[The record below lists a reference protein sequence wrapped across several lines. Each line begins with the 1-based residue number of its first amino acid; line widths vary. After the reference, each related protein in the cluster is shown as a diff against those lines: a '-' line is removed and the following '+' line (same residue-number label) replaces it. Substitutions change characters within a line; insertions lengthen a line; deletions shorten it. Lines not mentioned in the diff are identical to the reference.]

1 MKVIHI
7 AGFSNSGKTTF
18 ISSLLPELEK
28 LGPVAVVKHIGHHGY
43 SLAEGKDTSRF
54 FESGAKASVGIDA
67 YKSVMILQ
75 EKQLE
80 SILEMLCDS
89 GAQYAVV
96 EGFKEKPYP
105 KVVIGNVPGAINAIL
120 QDPSAEDVLAHLE
133 EFSDIFTPEGLSKEI
148 RRSCGAGMT
157 TLISTIAIKG
167 SSLKKQIPDLR
178 EELYEKVSELGD
190 VSVRLEY
197 SGTIEPG
204 TPEKLI
210 MGIYASDPG
219 MVITAALIATDH
231 LHPQITGKG
240 G

>member
-18 ISSLLPELEK
+18 ISALIPELKK
-28 LGPVAVVKHIGHHGY
+28 LGTVGVVKHIGHHGY
-43 SLAEGKDTSRF
+43 SLAEGKDTTRF
-54 FESGAKASVGIDA
+54 FSAGAAASAGIDA
-67 YKSVMILQ
+67 QKSVLILQ
-75 EKQLE
+75 ENNLE
-80 SILEMLCDS
+80 QVLEIFCDS
-89 GAQYAVV
+89 GIEYAVV
-96 EGFKEKPYP
+96 EGFKERPSP
-105 KVVIGNVPGAINAIL
+105 KIIIGEVPEAENVL
-120 QDPSAEDVLAHLE
+120 LRDPSIEDVLSHLE